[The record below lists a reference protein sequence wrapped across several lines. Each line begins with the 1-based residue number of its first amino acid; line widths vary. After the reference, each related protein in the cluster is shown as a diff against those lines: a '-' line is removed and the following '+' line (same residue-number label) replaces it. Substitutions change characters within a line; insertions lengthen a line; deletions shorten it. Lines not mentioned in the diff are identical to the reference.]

1 MSNRSSRRASLD
13 RVDSTPDDPS
23 RSAAR
28 PDVAGS
34 TTRDGACA
42 FACFYID
49 THLAILRHTVSY
61 CESRNIHETRKSR
74 PRALSASRTSF
85 LSRAIKMTSTP
96 ISWARTRA
104 ECERATRATRAD
116 VDARSSSIASTIGA
130 AHTRASTRDRRR
142 ALAHG
147 SSSRVRARARSRT
160 AAGAPTGRWR
170 CAPAS
175 ARARRSRRR
184 RCEKRRDARWT
195 RERTR
200 GDAESAREGSD
211 GIGARDRARAMR
223 AKRDERGSGSRRARS
238 YLQPRAEAREPGRAR
253 DARGMMARDDG
264 EERWRGRRTRE
275 RWARRATRRR
285 EAGRLTTRGFSKRAG
300 DEGENDARGARDAGG
315 SGDAR
320 RRHWTARTAEE
331 EG

>member
-1 MSNRSSRRASLD
+1 MKPESCDHA
-13 RVDSTPDDPS
+13 PYPPPGWIA
-23 RSAAR
+23 SAA
-28 PDVAGS
+28 
-34 TTRDGACA
+34 
-42 FACFYID
+42 
-49 THLAILRHTVSY
+49 
-61 CESRNIHETRKSR
+61 
-74 PRALSASRTSF
+74 
-85 LSRAIKMTSTP
+85 RAIKMTSTP
-96 ISWARTRA
+96 SHGLNRTLNA
-104 ECERATRATRAD
+104 N
-116 VDARSSSIASTIGA
+116 
-130 AHTRASTRDRRR
+130 
-142 ALAHG
+142 
-147 SSSRVRARARSRT
+147 ARSRGPR
-160 AAGAPTGRWR
+160 AREPGRWR

-175 ARARRSRRR
+175 ARAAIATTTVRA
-184 RCEKRRDARWT
+184 RRDARWT
-195 RERTR
+195 REKTR

-211 GIGARDRARAMR
+211 GIGARDRARATR
-223 AKRDERGSGSRRARS
+223 AKRDGGGSGSRRARS
-238 YLQPRAEAREPGRAR
+238 YLQTRAEAREPGRAR